1 MNCVNMKIKLD
12 HTLYC
17 KKYNKEIKLSDC
29 KNCKLIEYAIKEQT
43 KLKHSKPI
51 KKVSKHHFSVSNTTY
66 NIVFERD
73 KGTCQLCG
81 SQRDLQLHH
90 VVPRSRSK
98 KGINDPNNCI
108 MLCRNCHL
116 DIVHQNIKKY
126 IKILQ
131 NIIDEKNN
139 L

>member
-1 MNCVNMKIKLD
+1 MNCINMKIKLD

-51 KKVSKHHFSVSNTTY
+51 KKVSKHRVCVTKDTY
-66 NIVFERD
+66 LYVYTRD
-73 KGTCQLCG
+73 KGKCVICG
-81 SQRDLQLHH
+81 SNELIQLHH
-90 VVPRSRSK
+90 IIYRSQDKSK
-98 KGINDPNNCI
+98 INDVNNCI
-108 MLCRNCHL
+108 LLCLKCHEL
-116 DIVHQNIKKY
+116 VHSNKNKY
-126 IKILQ
+126 QPIMKKILE
-131 NIIDEKNN
+131 NKYK